1 MVDSGGVIR
10 RAARAYHGAQKVAA
24 GAEAK
29 VLTRQ
34 AVQLPPATLAL
45 PAVHCRGGGSG
56 GANWAGE
63 RVQPPS
69 VVCTAG
75 GDLGTVP
82 ELALHSLSKRI
93 QPQQN
98 PRKS

>member
-1 MVDSGGVIR
+1 MGVHINMHDKHMVDNGGAIW

-45 PAVHCRGGGSG
+45 PAVHCRG
-56 GANWAGE
+56 
-63 RVQPPS
+63 
-69 VVCTAG
+69 
-75 GDLGTVP
+75 
-82 ELALHSLSKRI
+82 
-93 QPQQN
+93 
-98 PRKS
+98 